1 MLIYITP
8 EKKVT
13 HVGSYCVSCFG
24 QNVFIYVLRGDIFT
38 KNQKNVGFL
47 LTKNVNECI
56 MYKGRN

>member
-1 MLIYITP
+1 M
-8 EKKVT
+8 VT

-24 QNVFIYVLRGDIFT
+24 QNVFIYVFRGYIFT